1 MTLDQQSAAPSPTL
15 EPAAGVFPRQR
26 LKQAIDDGVIR
37 SGEPVPAENIQ
48 PASLDLRLGSRAYR
62 LISSFLPGKAGVEEK
77 LKRLQLGPS
86 FSIKDG
92 AILEQNR
99 PYLIPL
105 QEALHLPEDTRA
117 RTNPK
122 SSTGRVD
129 VFTRV
134 ITDHSSGFDEIS
146 PGYSG
151 KLWLEVFTRSFTI
164 KVKEGLSLNQ
174 LRLAPAGPVPPVQP
188 REVHRITPLLYTNG
202 EALGDDRLVV
212 SDSAISLTVDL
223 GAEKDQPI
231 GFKARKYAGL
241 LDLTRRD
248 HDPGEFWEPV
258 WYDEGQLILDQE
270 SFYLLKSRER
280 VHIPATHAAEMVP
293 FDPTSGEL
301 RTHYAGF
308 FDPGFGEPSEGGVP
322 GTTAVL
328 EVRAHDV
335 PFAIEGGQQICKLT
349 FEPMSEPPDTLYG
362 AAIGSHYQGAAQQR
376 MLSKYFTEFQGRQR
390 SLYDAAAFLG

>member
-1 MTLDQQSAAPSPTL
+1 
-15 EPAAGVFPRQR
+15 
-26 LKQAIDDGVIR
+26 
-37 SGEPVPAENIQ
+37 
-48 PASLDLRLGSRAYR
+48 
-62 LISSFLPGKAGVEEK
+62 
-77 LKRLQLGPS
+77 
-86 FSIKDG
+86 
-92 AILEQNR
+92 
-99 PYLIPL
+99 
-105 QEALHLPEDTRA
+105 
-117 RTNPK
+117 
-122 SSTGRVD
+122 
-129 VFTRV
+129 
-134 ITDHSSGFDEIS
+134 
-146 PGYSG
+146 
-151 KLWLEVFTRSFTI
+151 
-164 KVKEGLSLNQ
+164 
-174 LRLAPAGPVPPVQP
+174 
-188 REVHRITPLLYTNG
+188 VHRVTPLLYLNG
-202 EALGDDRLVV
+202 DPLSDDRLVV

-223 GAEKDQPI
+223 GSQKDQPI

-258 WYDEGQLILDQE
+258 WYDDGQLILDQE

-308 FDPGFGEPSEGGVP
+308 FDPGFGEPAGDEP
-322 GTTAVL
+322 AGTTAVL

-362 AAIGSHYQGAAQQR
+362 AGIGSHYQGAAQQR
-376 MLSKYFTEFQGRQR
+376 MLSKYFTEFRGRQR